1 MISCRYDL
9 FESYFVTS
17 PFPVKANY
25 GIYAINFKLP
35 ALMLLDSHFDDL
47 INSRKFQ
54 KRPVYYQNNMKVLH
68 NVYILSK
75 VIENFE
81 TQIFTTMTISSI

>member
-1 MISCRYDL
+1 
-9 FESYFVTS
+9 
-17 PFPVKANY
+17 
-25 GIYAINFKLP
+25 
-35 ALMLLDSHFDDL
+35 MLLDSHFDDL

-81 TQIFTTMTISSI
+81 TQIFTTMTISGI